1 MSMGTVFAVVFAN
14 DGHKFIWKPSE
25 HIQHHGRL
33 AIERACISVWIIPSK
48 LHGPAIWLIG
58 GLKQLWG
65 NNWDWNM
72 HSLYNTGCASKN
84 AFGKAQ
90 IYYDFALCP
99 TLRSMLLLWRFNC
112 ASTLLKLAISLRIGV
127 KVRIVMVH
135 WTIKQ
140 KAFLNDLPL
149 L

>member
-1 MSMGTVFAVVFAN
+1 MCMGTVFAN

-25 HIQHHGRL
+25 HIQHYGRL
-33 AIERACISVWIIPSK
+33 AIEQACISVWIIPSK

-65 NNWDWNM
+65 NNWDW
-72 HSLYNTGCASKN
+72 
-84 AFGKAQ
+84 KAQ
-90 IYYDFALCP
+90 MYYNFACSGKYTGIFPNLPKNWYSACLCP
-99 TLRSMLLLWRFNC
+99 TLRSMLLLCRFNC